1 MFSKSGII
9 IIFPRIS
16 FSFDLSNFQNSLWFV
31 CSRSRGGVPVSG
43 FKTGAAKTFLSQA
56 VAVLVAQKVR
66 KTLKC
71 YICHRP
77 QCVYSNTE
85 LTRCISM
92 DEYACGGSLVPDDNP
107 RRRLFI
113 VRRELTC
120 QLSMEVP
127 YHSAKRVKLPSVCF
141 HCGGNSG
148 AVLANDADII
158 GFCKDAG
165 KKPATHGTKFVTK
178 K

>member
-1 MFSKSGII
+1 MNE
-9 IIFPRIS
+9 
-16 FSFDLSNFQNSLWFV
+16 DL
-31 CSRSRGGVPVSG
+31 
-43 FKTGAAKTFLSQA
+43 T
-56 VAVLVAQKVR
+56 KV
-66 KTLKC
+66 
-71 YICHRP
+71 IE
-77 QCVYSNTE
+77 NE
-85 LTRCISM
+85 
-92 DEYACGGSLVPDDNP
+92 ENACGGTLVPDDNP

-120 QLSMEVP
+120 LMSMELQ
-127 YHSAKRVKLPSVCF
+127 YYSAKGVKLSSVCF

-158 GFCKDAG
+158 ELQNIHAVVRPICTFCKDAG